1 MAARSGRAGGA
12 RREGPAVAARQRPR
26 AGVGRPRRRIS
37 RRHPIAERARRAARA
52 ACRRMPRRHH
62 GCGGPGSGRRGP
74 APIPGPGGPGSQVA
88 RNPRGGARCAAPG
101 FWPEAARFGDNAE
114 PGTVQDNRRDRP
126 PSARG
131 AGLRDEAR
139 DAAAAWPRSL
149 PRRADRLVQASHE
162 PKEAAAWPRSL
173 PRRAGVDDGAAR
185 QRPGTLHP
193 EGSSRRW
200 RREAGGSRAGLCAS
214 ALASPAGVWN
224 NQGGC
229 WRSFSG

>member
-12 RREGPAVAARQRPR
+12 RREGPAAAARQRPR
-26 AGVGRPRRRIS
+26 AGVGGPRRRIS
-37 RRHPIAERARRAARA
+37 RRHPTAERARRAARA

-74 APIPGPGGPGSQVA
+74 APILGPGGPGSQVA

-101 FWPEAARFGDNAE
+101 FWPEAARFEDNAE

-139 DAAAAWPRSL
+139 DA
-149 PRRADRLVQASHE
+149 
-162 PKEAAAWPRSL
+162 AAAWPRSL